1 MIEIAI
7 CLATRPSPAMPG
19 RSFNHVATSIPENGA
34 EVGNHA
40 MTNLNSHQDPTGD
53 HSVRERDKSRVAAR
67 IGIGLI
73 LLSGVLWFS
82 LFAIPFLPLT
92 MGQKAALAGAFF
104 VGVQIAW
111 WSGAALAG
119 PQTVSWI
126 KSWFR
131 RRKKT
136 DEL

>member
-1 MIEIAI
+1 MN
-7 CLATRPSPAMPG
+7 SD
-19 RSFNHVATSIPENGA
+19 
-34 EVGNHA
+34 
-40 MTNLNSHQDPTGD
+40 SHQDSTSD
-53 HSVRERDKSRVAAR
+53 HPHRGRDTSRSAAR

-92 MGQKAALAGAFF
+92 VGQKAALAGADF

-119 PQTVSWI
+119 PQTVSRLR
-126 KSWFR
+126 SWFR

-136 DEL
+136 DER

>member
-1 MIEIAI
+1 M
-7 CLATRPSPAMPG
+7 LAQYGVRT
-19 RSFNHVATSIPENGA
+19 
-34 EVGNHA
+34 
-40 MTNLNSHQDPTGD
+40 MTNSDPHQDSADD
-53 HSVRERDKSRVAAR
+53 HLLHGRDKSRVAAR

-92 MGQKAALAGAFF
+92 VGQKAALTGAVFI
-104 VGVQIAW
+104 GVQIAW

-119 PQTVSWI
+119 PQTVSRLR
-126 KSWFR
+126 SWFR

-136 DEL
+136 DER

>member
-1 MIEIAI
+1 
-7 CLATRPSPAMPG
+7 
-19 RSFNHVATSIPENGA
+19 
-34 EVGNHA
+34 
-40 MTNLNSHQDPTGD
+40 MTNSDSHRDFTTDQPLR
-53 HSVRERDKSRVAAR
+53 SRDKSRIAAR

-92 MGQKAALAGAFF
+92 VGQKAALAGADF

-119 PQTVSWI
+119 PQTVSRL

-131 RRKKT
+131 RRKEK
-136 DEL
+136 DER